1 MTETGEVS
9 VASSRPKLT
18 RRHKTGAL
26 APVLPSRFH
35 FLKRVA
41 KPKTVNTLR
50 GQGSTL
56 IQKTAF
62 YVRLSCRYRSL
73 SVFLILYSFGTRL
86 QGVAQR
92 HHCHEESAATVRG
105 ALPALAH

>member
-9 VASSRPKLT
+9 VASSRLKLT
-18 RRHKTGAL
+18 SRHKTGTL
-26 APVLPSRFH
+26 APVLPSRVH
-35 FLKRVA
+35 FLKRSA
-41 KPKTVNTLR
+41 KPMAVNTSR
-50 GQGSTL
+50 GQGGTL

-73 SVFLILYSFGTRL
+73 SVFSTLYSFGTRL

-92 HHCHEESAATVRG
+92 HRCHEESAATVRG
-105 ALPALAH
+105 ALSALAH